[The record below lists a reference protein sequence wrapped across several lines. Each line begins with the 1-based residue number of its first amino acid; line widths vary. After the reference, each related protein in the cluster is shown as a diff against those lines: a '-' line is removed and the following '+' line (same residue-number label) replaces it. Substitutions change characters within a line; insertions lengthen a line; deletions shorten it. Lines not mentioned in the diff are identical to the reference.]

1 MRTDLE
7 ELKDEIAHILAR
19 HDIYR
24 ASLFGSYATG
34 EANPD
39 SDIDILVDFRGEK
52 SLLDLVALKLEMEEA
67 LQRKVDVLT
76 YDSLAPLVRDRVL
89 REQVTII

>member
-1 MRTDLE
+1 MQRDLE
-7 ELKDEIAHILAR
+7 ELKDEIAHILTR
-19 HDIYR
+19 HDVHR
-24 ASLFGSYATG
+24 AALFGSFATG
-34 EANPD
+34 EANQD
-39 SDIDILVDFRGEK
+39 SDVDILVDFRGEK

-89 REQVTII
+89 GEQVRII

>member
-1 MRTDLE
+1 VQRDLE
-7 ELKDEIAHILAR
+7 ELKDEIAHILTR
-19 HDIYR
+19 HDVYR
-24 ASLFGSYATG
+24 AALFGSFATG
-34 EANPD
+34 EANQD
-39 SDIDILVDFRGEK
+39 SDVDILVDFRGEK

-89 REQVTII
+89 GEQVTII

>member
-1 MRTDLE
+1 MQTGLE
-7 ELKDEIAHILAR
+7 ELKGEIADILAR
-19 HDIYR
+19 HDIHR

-39 SDIDILVDFRGEK
+39 SDIDILVDFKGEK

-89 REQVTII
+89 REQVIII